1 MSAPDAAARKTYG
14 TIVVVGGGCYGSY
27 YVRQLRRAVRAG
39 AITADGILVVD
50 RDPHCRVAAT
60 IADEHDAAPS
70 PPIWLRAR
78 AWRAFFDEYLTSA
91 ANDPAAVRDDA
102 IVPSPLMPHLM
113 AEWIVERARRRW
125 PERSVETRSFEE
137 LPNVPWERAGGDGTH
152 YVSFA
157 TWTCPVNCIE
167 PRTCPVTKGPRSW
180 SLPDR
185 LAEHARDRRSA
196 GRPIELAVLHCSH
209 RAYGVGMFDTRAVV
223 EADRAIAAAAGDGR
237 AEVIVGTVSHCHG
250 ALTRLMIGERPS
262 VVPRSAIFS
271 EDLIRHP

>member
-1 MSAPDAAARKTYG
+1 MSAPEAVARKTYG

-27 YVRQLRRAVRAG
+27 YVRQLRRAVHAG
-39 AITADGILVVD
+39 AITADRILVVD
-50 RDPHCRVAAT
+50 RDPHCTVAVALATERDVALSPAVIVRV
-60 IADEHDAAPS
+60 DD
-70 PPIWLRAR
+70 
-78 AWRAFFDEYLTSA
+78 WRAFFSEYLTNA
-91 ANDPAAVRDDA
+91 ARDPSSVANDA

-113 AEWIVERARRRW
+113 AEWIVERARQRW
-125 PERSVETRSFEE
+125 PDRSVETPPFDE
-137 LPNVPWERAGGDGTH
+137 PPTVPWERAGADGTH

-167 PRTCPVTKGPRSW
+167 PRICPVTKGPRSW

-185 LAEHARDRRSA
+185 LNEHAQHRRGA

-223 EADRAIAAAAGDGR
+223 EADQRVAAAATEGA

-262 VVPRSAIFS
+262 AVPRSAIF
-271 EDLIRHP
+271 